1 MLEKSET
8 GKKRKKKQSE
18 IKLFTSTIQMSL
30 DSPLTWT
37 LIAVHKKG
45 GGAGRH
51 PRTPPADLLM
61 FFYGLNVKLISSI
74 NNNMKKRPA

>member
-18 IKLFTSTIQMSL
+18 IKLLTSTIQMSL
-30 DSPLTWT
+30 DPPLTWT

-45 GGAGRH
+45 GGGLAAPPPH
-51 PRTPPADLLM
+51 PQNHESPEYILFSPVR
-61 FFYGLNVKLISSI
+61 FK
-74 NNNMKKRPA
+74 